1 MVPSTIPTDLRLLAF
16 VEAQEMQSSLLFAP
30 LIVNEEDL
38 RNTIEGQEVALEIIP
53 LGVSRRDAAM
63 SMEDAAMSMA
73 TADNQDV
80 DRGMPVPAS
89 PPALGVA
96 HGLGVA
102 AAHGQGV
109 AAALGAAPILGVNAF
124 VPGAAVDAHGMHFM
138 GGSFPAMSLRSPR
151 ASIARRESLVPS
163 PPLSP
168 VSASFA

>member
-1 MVPSTIPTDLRLLAF
+1 MVPSTLSTDLRLLAF
-16 VEAQEMQSSLLFAP
+16 EEALDIQSSLLFAP
-30 LIVNEEDL
+30 LIVNEEYL
-38 RNTIEGQEVALEIIP
+38 RNNIEGQEVALEIIP
-53 LGVSRRDAAM
+53 LGMSRRVKDA
-63 SMEDAAMSMA
+63 A
-73 TADNQDV
+73 TADDQDV

-102 AAHGQGV
+102 AA
-109 AAALGAAPILGVNAF
+109 LGAAPILGVNAF
-124 VPGAAVDAHGMHFM
+124 VPGEAVGAHGMHFM

-151 ASIARRESLVPS
+151 GSIARRGSLVPS

>member
-1 MVPSTIPTDLRLLAF
+1 MVPLTIPTNLRLLAF
-16 VEAQEMQSSLLFAP
+16 EEALGVQSSLLFAP
-30 LIVNEEDL
+30 LIVSEEDL

-53 LGVSRRDAAM
+53 LGMSRRVK
-63 SMEDAAMSMA
+63 DAAMSMA
-73 TADNQDV
+73 IADNQDV

-102 AAHGQGV
+102 AA
-109 AAALGAAPILGVNAF
+109 LGAAPILGVNAF
-124 VPGAAVDAHGMHFM
+124 VPGVAVGAHGMHFR
-138 GGSFPAMSLRSPR
+138 GGSFPAMSLRSPH
-151 ASIARRESLVPS
+151 ASIARRGSLVPS

>member
-1 MVPSTIPTDLRLLAF
+1 MVPSAIPTDLRLLAF
-16 VEAQEMQSSLLFAP
+16 EEAQEMQSSLLFAP
-30 LIVNEEDL
+30 LIVKEEDL

-53 LGVSRRDAAM
+53 LGMSRRVK
-63 SMEDAAMSMA
+63 DAAMSMA
-73 TADNQDV
+73 TADDQDV

-96 HGLGVA
+96 HGLG
-102 AAHGQGV
+102 G

-124 VPGAAVDAHGMHFM
+124 VPGAAVGAHGMHFM

-151 ASIARRESLVPS
+151 GSIARRGSLVPS

-168 VSASFA
+168 VSTSFA

>member
-1 MVPSTIPTDLRLLAF
+1 MVPSTLSTDLRLLAF
-16 VEAQEMQSSLLFAP
+16 EEAQEMQSSLLFAP

-38 RNTIEGQEVALEIIP
+38 RNTIEGQEVAIEIIP
-53 LGVSRRDAAM
+53 LGMSRRVKDAAM
-63 SMEDAAMSMA
+63 TMA
-73 TADNQDV
+73 IADNQDV
-80 DRGMPVPAS
+80 DRGMPVPGS

-96 HGLGVA
+96 HGL
-102 AAHGQGV
+102 GV

-124 VPGAAVDAHGMHFM
+124 VPGVAVGAHSVAPGMHFM

-151 ASIARRESLVPS
+151 ASIARRGSLVPS

>member
-1 MVPSTIPTDLRLLAF
+1 M
-16 VEAQEMQSSLLFAP
+16 
-30 LIVNEEDL
+30 
-38 RNTIEGQEVALEIIP
+38 
-53 LGVSRRDAAM
+53 SRRVK
-63 SMEDAAMSMA
+63 DAAMSMA
-73 TADNQDV
+73 IADNQDV

-102 AAHGQGV
+102 AA
-109 AAALGAAPILGVNAF
+109 LGAAPILGVNAF
-124 VPGAAVDAHGMHFM
+124 VPGAAVGAHSVAPGMHFM

-151 ASIARRESLVPS
+151 ASIARRGSLVPS